1 MPLMPIDAL
10 IEQLKGPKP
19 FDATSAIRLYEALK
33 RLSDYLL
40 KFGAI
45 EGRQLATDAVIAA
58 INEGNQGWST
68 NIVFSATDFNT
79 VAWTAGVLRFQDGS
93 RANIVAGNT
102 GNISALTY
110 IYYDGSISQ
119 TALLVTSDSAKI
131 VGDRRRLVAV
141 AEDSAAG
148 QEAYFLPLSGKL
160 GINEDNIGD
169 NSISTDKIQ
178 ASSIVAGKI
187 AADAVTAD
195 KILAGSITA
204 SKIAANTITANEI
217 AANAITADEI
227 AANAVTA
234 AKILAGAIDGFLI
247 TGATIR
253 TSASN
258 PRLEL
263 SGSTFIGTDSGGNI
277 ALQFTSGAGGFDTI
291 QATFFMPSG
300 QDMFVGTTGGG
311 QIQLQDSTNRLNFNI
326 AGNIRGQM
334 DDSPSS
340 TQTAWLL
347 YGDGSLRRVS
357 IDNSDLG
364 SGAKRYL
371 YLA

>member
-1 MPLMPIDAL
+1 LPLQPIDAL

-58 INEGNQGWST
+58 INEGNQNWST

-79 VAWTAGVLRFQDGS
+79 VAWTAGILRFQDGS

-119 TALLVTSDSAKI
+119 TALLVTSDSSKI
-131 VGDRRRLVAV
+131 VGDRRRLVCV
-141 AEDSAAG
+141 AEESAAG

-178 ASSIVAGKI
+178 ANSIVAGKI
-187 AADAVTAD
+187 SAGAVTAD
-195 KILAGSITA
+195 KISVSTLAAIVADIGLITA
-204 SKIAANTITANEI
+204 GTLTGALIR
-217 AANAITADEI
+217 
-227 AANAVTA
+227 TA
-234 AKILAGAIDGFLI
+234 ASGARVEIDVSNGFRSIDAAGIILAQLYADGTAPKFTGPSSTGGILDIIQGGGVGTVASFGGNPASDETYLRLALPTGGTLRVSIGA
-247 TGATIR
+247 A
-253 TSASN
+253 
-258 PRLEL
+258 
-263 SGSTFIGTDSGGNI
+263 DSGG
-277 ALQFTSGAGGFDTI
+277 TGF
-291 QATFFMPSG
+291 
-300 QDMFVGTTGGG
+300 
-311 QIQLQDSTNRLNFNI
+311 RL
-326 AGNIRGQM
+326 
-334 DDSPSS
+334 
-340 TQTAWLL
+340 
-347 YGDGSLRRVS
+347 LR
-357 IDNSDLG
+357 IPN
-364 SGAKRYL
+364 
-371 YLA
+371 